1 MGSDVHIDS
10 AAPTR
15 SSQMALAQQYHIAAQ
30 SGRIA
35 GFDGSGVHLAYRLRL
50 DGFLGDITNSPHRS
64 PRPPGRKLYT
74 QLLAEVLTA
83 TIAVYR

>member
-1 MGSDVHIDS
+1 
-10 AAPTR
+10 
-15 SSQMALAQQYHIAAQ
+15 MALAQQYHIATQ

-35 GFDGSGVHLAYRLRL
+35 GVDGSRVHLAYRLRL

-64 PRPPGRKLYT
+64 PRPPGGKLYT